1 MRIFNRVLLILFV
14 FCVLHVSYSSC
25 KLRVLCLGCT
35 SWNPFGPVFCPFW
48 DTVKSHTYIGCQ
60 RGKLAGAAF
69 SVSEGMYVCMLHSC
83 MHAWMD
89 RSIDLSIYPSIHPSI
104 HPSVPSVH
112 PSIDRS
118 IRPSIY
124 VSMYLCIYVS
134 MYLCIYASMYLCIYV
149 SMYLCSYVYV
159 SVYLCICVSV
169 YLCICIYV
177 GKYRWMDGWMY
188 LCIYVSMYLC
198 IYASMHLKL
207 LSKDCKTIYQWRA
220 SRRQHLYWPCEEL
233 LQFGEEL
240 KNVKNRILRK
250 PHYCDQDRSSTASL
264 FFGEKKLSR

>member
-89 RSIDLSIYPSIHPSI
+89 RSIDLSIHPSIRQSLRPSIHPSI
-104 HPSVPSVH
+104 DPSVH
-112 PSIDRS
+112 PST
-118 IRPSIY
+118 
-124 VSMYLCIYVS
+124 YLCIYVS
-134 MYLCIYASMYLCIYV
+134 MYLCIYPSIHLSIHPYIYLSIYL
-149 SMYLCSYVYV
+149 STYLPT
-159 SVYLCICVSV
+159 YLPSI
-169 YLCICIYV
+169 
-177 GKYRWMDGWMY
+177 
-188 LCIYVSMYLC
+188 
-198 IYASMHLKL
+198 
-207 LSKDCKTIYQWRA
+207 
-220 SRRQHLYWPCEEL
+220 
-233 LQFGEEL
+233 
-240 KNVKNRILRK
+240 
-250 PHYCDQDRSSTASL
+250 
-264 FFGEKKLSR
+264 